1 MAEESD
7 SVAAHECAYRVRT
20 SLMHAVLEVL
30 GDPWNLSILRE
41 VGRGV
46 QRFDALV
53 DVLGVSRA
61 ALSKRLD
68 ALVLVQCLQKNA
80 YSTHPPRYEY
90 CLSSRGRDVGPILL
104 LLQQWNQTWLTGVS
118 SQECVCH
125 ACQQPLFIDVICRHC
140 RSALDMR
147 QVKPLL
153 FAPVPAVLPSM
164 PDYRRTRHQLARQG
178 RTDSAL
184 TVSAE
189 EWLQDRWSALI
200 LGGVMMGLRRY
211 GELLAVLEIAPN
223 VLVGRLDVLQEA
235 QLLVR
240 DEGGGFRL
248 TERGRALYPAIMSMR
263 AWGERWLKSGES
275 TGIPV
280 DRPMEAGWGLLHR
293 PCGEW
298 LQLAY
303 VCRHCAAE
311 VVHAPWA
318 AHDANKN
325 DASNDNAR
333 PGH

>member
-20 SLMHAVLEVL
+20 SRMHAVLEVL

-41 VGRGV
+41 VGHATN
-46 QRFDALV
+46 RFDALV

-68 ALVLVQCLQKNA
+68 TLVQVECLQKQA

-90 CLSSRGRDVGPILL
+90 CLSARGRDVGPILL
-104 LLQQWNQTWLTGVS
+104 LLQQWNQTWLTGFQ
-118 SQECVCH
+118 SQACVCH
-125 ACQQPLFIDVICRHC
+125 ACQQPLLIDVICRHC
-140 RSALDMR
+140 RNALDMR
-147 QVKPLL
+147 QVKPLF

-164 PDYRRTRHQLARQG
+164 PGYRRTRHQLARQG

-240 DEGGGFRL
+240 DESGCFRL
-248 TERGRALYPAIMSMR
+248 TDRGRALYPAIMAMR
-263 AWGERWLKSGES
+263 AWGERWMRTGELA
-275 TGIPV
+275 GITV
-280 DRPMEAGWGLLHR
+280 DRPMEADWGLLHR

-303 VCRHCAAE
+303 VCRHCTAE
-311 VVHAPWA
+311 VAGAPWA
-318 AHDANKN
+318 THNPEN
-325 DASNDNAR
+325 NVCPER
-333 PGH
+333 